1 MYLYQN
7 SLVLISPPPKQ
18 KNKKKTQKTPNAHF
32 YQIELIK
39 TYKLNSVD
47 MNIEESWIKNEE
59 VMIHKF

>member
-7 SLVLISPPPKQ
+7 SLVLTPPPK
-18 KNKKKTQKTPNAHF
+18 KNKNSPPKNPPNAHF

>member
-7 SLVLISPPPKQ
+7 SLVLISPPPNEKI
-18 KNKKKTQKTPNAHF
+18 KKKTQKTPNAHF